1 MSLVEGQMLQT
12 DLLDESDRLVKWL
25 LSGNQAEILSQAAE
39 SIAAGIGNDDAD
51 VDLTPFWRLDA
62 SIGGI
67 GGYCLLR
74 WMRPFE
80 NPFAHGI
87 ARTLFRSIQYAAAY
101 IEHHNSELMAR
112 ITVQYSGMHLE
123 AVTKYWISRTISSSD
138 ANHCGKPTLGA
149 NIHVLKNGPDATN
162 EIFKPLDTIRALYNS
177 AKHDIPQDRERMF
190 TIGDALVVYV
200 SSRVLSTRILE
211 PYYEEVLR
219 GIPEREKK
227 FPGLNMHETTAPGY

>member
-1 MSLVEGQMLQT
+1 MTVMEGQMLQT

-25 LSGNQAEILSQAAE
+25 LSGNQAEILSQVAE
-39 SIAAGIGNDDAD
+39 RIAAGIGSDDVD

-123 AVTKYWISRTISSSD
+123 AVTKYWISKTTSSLN
-138 ANHCGKPTLGA
+138 ANHYERSALGQ
-149 NIHVLKNGPDATN
+149 NIHILKNGPNATN
-162 EIFKPLDTIRALYNS
+162 EIFKPLDTILTLYNS
-177 AKHDIPQDRERMF
+177 AKHEIPQDRERMF
-190 TIGDALVVYV
+190 TVGDALVAYV
-200 SSRVLSTRILE
+200 SSRILSTRILK
-211 PYYEEVLR
+211 PYYDEILH
-219 GIPEREKK
+219 GIPEHERE
-227 FPGLNMHETTAPGY
+227 FPAINVQFQEKP

>member
-1 MSLVEGQMLQT
+1 MLQT

-25 LSGNQAEILSQAAE
+25 LSGNQVEILLQAAE
-39 SIAAGIGNDDAD
+39 RIAAGIGNDDVD

-123 AVTKYWISRTISSSD
+123 AVTKYWISKTTSSLN
-138 ANHCGKPTLGA
+138 ANHYERSALGQ
-149 NIHVLKNGPDATN
+149 NIHILRNGPNATN
-162 EIFKPLDTIRALYNS
+162 EIFKLLETILTLYNS
-177 AKHDIPQDRERMF
+177 AKHEIPQDRERMF
-190 TIGDALVVYV
+190 TVGDALVAYV
-200 SSRVLSTRILE
+200 SSRILSTRILK
-211 PYYEEVLR
+211 PYYDEILH
-219 GIPEREKK
+219 GIPDHERR
-227 FPGLNMHETTAPGY
+227 FPGLNTHT